1 MNLKKPK
8 FWDLKKPNYLAYLLL
23 PLTIFININIFI
35 SNLYPKKKFNK
46 IKSICIGNI
55 YLGGTGK
62 TPTTL
67 KLYQLLKDKN
77 YNIVNGKKYYSNQ
90 QDEYLLLKNKSQV
103 ISSKNRKEIMK
114 QALKKNYELIIF
126 DDGLQDKTIDYDLK
140 FVCFDSKNLVGNSF
154 LIPAGPLREEINSLR
169 KYDCVIFKNIDKN
182 VDLNEIISK
191 IKNINPKIQIF
202 HTYVKI
208 KNIEKFKR
216 SDQYLIFSGIGNS
229 KSFKE
234 ILIKNDFNIIEEKI
248 FTDHYNYKDK
258 DILRIIEIA
267 EKKNMR
273 IITTEK
279 DYIKI
284 PNYLRKK
291 IDFVDIELEISEEDK
306 LIKFIES
313 IINEKN

>member
-1 MNLKKPK
+1 MNFKKPK
-8 FWDLKKPNYLAYLLL
+8 FWDLNKPNYLAYLLL
-23 PLTIFININIFI
+23 PLTLFIRINIFI
-35 SNLYPKKKFNK
+35 SNLFPKKKFCK
-46 IKSICIGNI
+46 IKTICIGNI

-77 YNIVNGKKYYSNQ
+77 YNVVNAKKHYSYQ

-103 ISSKNRKEIMK
+103 ISSKTRKEIIK
-114 QALKKNYELIIF
+114 QALKKNYEIIIF

-140 FVCFDSKNLVGNSF
+140 FVCFDSKNLIGNGL

-169 KYDCVIFKNIDKN
+169 KYHCVILKNIDKN
-182 VDLNEIISK
+182 VDLTEFISK
-191 IKNINPKIQIF
+191 IKKINPKIQIF
-202 HTYVKI
+202 NTYIKI

-234 ILIKNDFNIIEEKI
+234 VLIKNDFNIVEEKI
-248 FTDHYNYKDK
+248 FTDHYNYEDK
-258 DILRIIEIA
+258 DILEIIKIA
-267 EKKNMR
+267 KKKDMK

-279 DYIKI
+279 DYVKI
-284 PNYLRKK
+284 PNYLKEK
-291 IDFVDIELEISEEDK
+291 ISFVNMDLEISEEDK

>member
-1 MNLKKPK
+1 MNFEKPK

-23 PLTIFININIFI
+23 PLTILIKINIFL
-35 SNLYPKKKFNK
+35 SNLYPRKKFNK

-90 QDEYLLLKNKSQV
+90 QDEYILLKNKSEV
-103 ISSKNRKEIMK
+103 ISSKNRKDIIK

-140 FVCFDSKNLVGNSF
+140 IVCFDSKNLIGNSF
-154 LIPAGPLREEINSLR
+154 LIPAGPLREDINSLR
-169 KYDCVIFKNIDKN
+169 KYDCVILKNVEKN
-182 VDLNEIISK
+182 VDLDEIISK
-191 IKNINPKIQIF
+191 IKNINPKIEIF
-202 HTYVKI
+202 YTYVKI

-234 ILIKNDFNIIEEKI
+234 ILIKNDFNIVEEKI

-258 DILRIIEIA
+258 DILKIIEIA

-273 IITTEK
+273 IVTTEK
-279 DYIKI
+279 DYIKV
-284 PNYLRKK
+284 PNYLREK
-291 IDFVDIELEISEEDK
+291 IGFIDIDLEISEEDK

>member
-23 PLTIFININIFI
+23 PLTIFIKINIFI

-90 QDEYLLLKNKSQV
+90 QDEYILLKNKSQV
-103 ISSKNRKEIMK
+103 ISSKNRKDIIK

-126 DDGLQDKTIDYDLK
+126 DDGLQDRVIDYDLK
-140 FVCFDSKNLVGNSF
+140 IVCFDGMNLIGNGF
-154 LIPAGPLREEINSLR
+154 LIPAGPLREEINSLK
-169 KYDCVIFKNIDKN
+169 KYDCVILKNVDKN
-182 VDLNEIISK
+182 VNLDEIISK
-191 IKNINPKIQIF
+191 IKNINPKIEIF
-202 HTYVKI
+202 YTYVKI

-234 ILIKNDFNIIEEKI
+234 ILIKNDFNIVEEKI

-258 DILRIIEIA
+258 DILKIIEIA

-273 IITTEK
+273 IVTTEK
-279 DYIKI
+279 DYIKV
-284 PNYLRKK
+284 PNYLREK
-291 IDFVDIELEISEEDK
+291 IGFIDIDLEISEEDK

>member
-1 MNLKKPK
+1 MNFEKPK

-23 PLTIFININIFI
+23 PLTILIKINIFL
-35 SNLYPKKKFNK
+35 SNLYPRKKFNK

-90 QDEYLLLKNKSQV
+90 QDEYILLKNKSQV
-103 ISSKNRKEIMK
+103 ISSKNRKKIIK

-126 DDGLQDKTIDYDLK
+126 DDGLQDRTIDYDLK
-140 FVCFDSKNLVGNSF
+140 FVCFDSKNLIGNGF
-154 LIPAGPLREEINSLR
+154 LIPAGPLREGINSLR
-169 KYDCVIFKNIDKN
+169 KYDCVILKNVDKN

-191 IKNINPKIQIF
+191 IKNINPKIEIF
-202 HTYVKI
+202 HAYVKI

-234 ILIKNDFNIIEEKI
+234 ILIKNDFNIVEEKI

-258 DILRIIEIA
+258 DILKIIEIA

-279 DYIKI
+279 DYTKI
-284 PNYLRKK
+284 PNHLREK
-291 IDFVDIELEISEEDK
+291 IGFVDIDLEISEEDK
-306 LIKFIES
+306 LIEFIES